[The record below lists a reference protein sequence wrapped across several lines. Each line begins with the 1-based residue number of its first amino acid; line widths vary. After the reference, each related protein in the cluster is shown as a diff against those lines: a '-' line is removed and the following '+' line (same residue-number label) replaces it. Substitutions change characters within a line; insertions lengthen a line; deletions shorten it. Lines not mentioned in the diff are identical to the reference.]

1 MAFGFGVSDIIEL
14 TRIIVTAIAN
24 IHDAPTELQ
33 ELAERV
39 ELVEL
44 NLQSISK
51 LPSNAAA
58 GNTQNIIRLVKGIS
72 EVLGKIRDV
81 VIKYGN
87 NDGWR
92 NAFSRAKYGIWEK
105 GGVGDLVAKL
115 EQRTRDLTDSLVIQ
129 ILLVTNQMRQQID
142 QIFTSARQEDER
154 IRNQRPAQDTNAAHH
169 HDSSGSFNNT
179 IPASN
184 QIDVVQSVLERVLH
198 SEQPSNVG
206 LQPDREDLSI
216 EREIEIQLGQAGIE
230 AKFTRALIDVINK
243 QRKRLAHPEDIDPI
257 SYIGGKNR
265 LETPKGWIMVVDG
278 FNEGKITNLDLV
290 SEALLLTWLKCGPS
304 LPRLISS
311 SFESGRSTIVANGS
325 SIGSSQQVFKLRPSS
340 LDELRNLT
348 RSRW

>member
-14 TRIIVTAIAN
+14 TRIIVTAIEN

-51 LPSNAAA
+51 LPSNAAV

-87 NDGWR
+87 TDGWR

-105 GGVGDLVAKL
+105 GGVGDLVTKL

-129 ILLVTNQMRQQID
+129 ILLVTNQMRPQID
-142 QIFTSARQEDER
+142 QIFTSARQEEER
-154 IRNQRPAQDTNAAHH
+154 IRNKSPAQDTNAARH
-169 HDSSGSFNNT
+169 HDSSGGFNNT
-179 IPASN
+179 TPVSN

-198 SEQPSNVG
+198 SEQPSNVN
-206 LQPDREDLSI
+206 LPPDREAVSI

-230 AKFTRALIDVINK
+230 AEFTRALIDVINK

-265 LETPKGWIMVVDG
+265 LETPKGWIMVVDS

-290 SEALLLTWLKCGPS
+290 SEALLLIWLKCGPS
-304 LPRLISS
+304 LPKLISN
-311 SFESGRSTIVANGS
+311 SFESGRSIIVANGS

-340 LDELRNLT
+340 LDEFRNLT